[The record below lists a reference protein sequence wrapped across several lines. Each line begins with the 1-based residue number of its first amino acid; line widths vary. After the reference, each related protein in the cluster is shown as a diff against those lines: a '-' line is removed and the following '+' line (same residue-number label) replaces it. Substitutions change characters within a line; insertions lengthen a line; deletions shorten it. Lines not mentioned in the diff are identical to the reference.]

1 MIGSNGEKEDIDFDE
16 ADEMSTVD
24 SLEAEPSSTDEI
36 PDIGGDTMVDVSAE
50 LDVEELVAKI
60 EATDPDEAA
69 HKREVRK
76 RLEELREQHDSDLDS
91 TFNFNLDDDI

>member
-1 MIGSNGEKEDIDFDE
+1 MIGNNGEQEDTDFDE
-16 ADEMSTVD
+16 ADDTSAVD

-36 PDIGGDTMVDVSAE
+36 PDIGGDTMIDVSAE
-50 LDVEELVAKI
+50 LNVEELVAKI

-76 RLEELREQHDSDLDS
+76 RLEELREQRDNDLDS
-91 TFNFNLDDDI
+91 TFNFNLDDDT